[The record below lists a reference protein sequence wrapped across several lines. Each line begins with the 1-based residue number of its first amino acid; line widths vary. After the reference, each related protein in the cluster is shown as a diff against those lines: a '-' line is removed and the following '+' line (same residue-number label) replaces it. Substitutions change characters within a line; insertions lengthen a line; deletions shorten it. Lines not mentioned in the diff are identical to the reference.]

1 MKAFFPRP
9 PDYNRRVTDAAPIPE
24 FDRVTA
30 YHEAG
35 HAVVALYLGR
45 PVHRVSVLPNQEL
58 LGKCEFRK
66 GVFRPSDD
74 WLETEILISL
84 GGMAAEARLTGT
96 YDRLAAGRDL
106 AHARKLA
113 LQRATE
119 RQLDRYERRMLA
131 KTENLLADDGLWRA
145 VELIAEQLVK
155 LGSISGRA
163 ARHLYERGT
172 ADG

>member
-1 MKAFFPRP
+1 MADSPEP
-9 PDYNRRVTDAAPIPE
+9 PTE

-35 HAVVALYLGR
+35 HAVVALYLDR

-74 WLETEILISL
+74 WLEIEILISL
-84 GGMAAEARLTGT
+84 AGMAAEARLTGT
-96 YDRLAAGRDL
+96 YDRAAAGRDL
-106 AHARKLA
+106 AYARKLA

-119 RQLDRYERRMLA
+119 RQLDRYEKRMLA
-131 KTENLLADDGLWRA
+131 KTENLLADAELWRA
-145 VELIAEQLVK
+145 VELIAEQLVSV
-155 LGSISGRA
+155 GTISGRA
-163 ARHLYERGT
+163 ARHLYERATVG
-172 ADG
+172 G

>member
-1 MKAFFPRP
+1 M
-9 PDYNRRVTDAAPIPE
+9 TDDAPIPE

-35 HAVVALYLGR
+35 HAVVALYLDR

-66 GVFRPSDD
+66 GVFRPTDD

-84 GGMAAEARLTGT
+84 GGMAAEARLTGA

-119 RQLDRYERRMLA
+119 RQLDRFEKRMLA

-145 VELIAEQLVK
+145 VELIAEQLAA
-155 LGSISGRA
+155 LGTISGRA
-163 ARHLYERGT
+163 ARHLFDLATRET
-172 ADG
+172 